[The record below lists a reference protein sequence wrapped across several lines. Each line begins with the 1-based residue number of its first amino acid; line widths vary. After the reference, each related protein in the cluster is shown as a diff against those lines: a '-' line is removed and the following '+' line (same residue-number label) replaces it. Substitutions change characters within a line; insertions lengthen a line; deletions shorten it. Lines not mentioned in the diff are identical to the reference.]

1 MDRSTQTR
9 PDQEGVGEEGSHLV
23 NTARDEVG
31 RVADQAKHR
40 GRELYHEA
48 ADRAR
53 QEAQQQTNRA
63 ANGIRSFSQDLRS
76 MAEGQTNAQSPA
88 VDWIRQ
94 GSRQIESFADH
105 VDRRGF
111 DGLMDDVNSFARRH
125 PGTFLAVT
133 FGAGVMAARVL
144 RNMSGDN
151 GQQRA
156 AASDDSGYQAPHGGA
171 FHEGLQPGEAAG
183 SPPRAEE
190 DDFSR
195 EEYPR

>member
-1 MDRSTQTR
+1 MDRSTQPR
-9 PDQEGVGEEGSHLV
+9 PDQEGLGGEASHLAS
-23 NTARDEVG
+23 TARDEAG
-31 RVADQAKHR
+31 RVADEAKR
-40 GRELYHEA
+40 QGRELYHEA
-48 ADRAR
+48 AHRAR
-53 QEAQQQTNRA
+53 QEAQLQTSRA

-76 MAEGQTNAQSPA
+76 MTEGQTNAQSPA

-105 VDRRGF
+105 VDRRGI
-111 DGLMDDVNSFARRH
+111 DGLMDDVNSFARRN

-151 GQQRA
+151 GHRTSA
-156 AASDDSGYQAPHGGA
+156 DSEDSGSQLPDEGA
-171 FHEGLQPGEAAG
+171 FHEDVQPGEAAG
-183 SPPRAEE
+183 SPPRVDE